1 MQSSTESYKRLG
13 LHHGTALL
21 LDSSK
26 PDRDTFLAYMED
38 RLPEHGREAYMDG
51 VMDGLMGEG
60 KRGLRYLRGLVKQGS
75 EDGKHRL
82 SAVAPAGEKGSVI

>member
-1 MQSSTESYKRLG
+1 MQSSAESYKHYG

-26 PDRDTFLAYMED
+26 PDRDTFLAYMEA

-60 KRGLRYLRGLVKQGS
+60 KRGLRYLRGLVKHGS
-75 EDGKHRL
+75 EDGKHRF
-82 SAVAPAGEKGSVI
+82 SAVGEKGGGE